1 MNRLIAYRSSE
12 PERLRTVLR
21 SHPEALPGAGG
32 RGGGADKTPVPG
44 ESGPH
49 EAAAAPS
56 ATQWAR
62 WGVGFYIGGEAL
74 VQRWS
79 DEAARGLAA
88 VLDLRSDNLIAQSRL
103 VGAGDAATQ
112 TSTAEPPFRFRGFT
126 LAVQGDLR
134 ALGQERQ
141 ARNAEL
147 PDFLRA
153 QLRGTSDAEALFYQ
167 FLLRLHEA
175 EPSYLTRPELP
186 AEVAVAALGQVLH
199 AAAGATS
206 SSADEVH
213 PVQHAALSNGQWL
226 VVARRG
232 PQPLW
237 YRAVAGLGEG
247 EEDFRAIFAT
257 ADASVE
263 SRPADSGL
271 VEVPDNYA
279 LMIGADL
286 DFQLLPLS
294 L

>member
-1 MNRLIAYRSSE
+1 MNRLIAYRSSA

-32 RGGGADKTPVPG
+32 RSGGADKTPVPG
-44 ESGPH
+44 EA
-49 EAAAAPS
+49 EVKDAPAVPAS
-56 ATQWAR
+56 QLAR
-62 WGVGFYIGGEAL
+62 WGVGFYVGGEAL

-79 DEAARGLAA
+79 DEAGRGLAA
-88 VLDLRSDNLIAQSRL
+88 VLDLRSDNLIAQARF
-103 VGAGDAATQ
+103 VQTGDPATQ

-126 LAVQGDLR
+126 LAVQGELR
-134 ALGQERQ
+134 GLGRERQ
-141 ARNAEL
+141 TLNAEL
-147 PDFLRA
+147 PDFLRVH
-153 QLRGTSDAEALFYQ
+153 LRGKSDAEALFYQ

-199 AAAGATS
+199 TAGGSEEDGPGA
-206 SSADEVH
+206 
-213 PVQHAALSNGQWL
+213 QHAALSNGRWL

-257 ADASVE
+257 ADAAGD
-263 SRPADSGL
+263 SRSAEAGL

-279 LMIGADL
+279 LIIGADL
-286 DFQLLPLS
+286 DFQILPLS

>member
-21 SHPEALPGAGG
+21 SHPEVLPGAGG
-32 RGGGADKTPVPG
+32 RGGGTDKTPVPG
-44 ESGPH
+44 ENEVH
-49 EAAAAPS
+49 EGAAPAAA
-56 ATQWAR
+56 TEWAR

-79 DEAARGLAA
+79 AEATRGLAA

-103 VGAGDAATQ
+103 VGSADAATQ
-112 TSTAEPPFRFRGFT
+112 TSTAESPFRFRGFT

-153 QLRGTSDAEALFYQ
+153 QLRGQSDAEALFYQ

-175 EPSYLTRPELP
+175 EPTYLTRPELP
-186 AEVAVAALGQVLH
+186 PEVAVAALGQVLH
-199 AAAGATS
+199 AAAGATE
-206 SSADEVH
+206 AGQ
-213 PVQHAALSNGQWL
+213 PAQHAALSNGQWL

-257 ADASVE
+257 ADATAE
-263 SRPADSGL
+263 SRPAETGM